1 MSQKN
6 FGRLAATLF
15 FIAAASFFIVAA
27 IIGPLNQRT
36 VWMIFGGVFAV
47 LAAAILLFEALVGGI
62 EKVEPTIINL
72 DEPIKMIGVS
82 TRTGMKTIFKDA
94 ASLGQ
99 EYKKLK
105 DANLIR
111 DKKEPWGFVAVS
123 KDFQGE
129 ESWEYL
135 MGDVVNSLDF
145 VPEGCK
151 SFEIPAMTYA
161 VFPIR
166 PKSKLSWGITIG
178 LTKKYIFTEWLPNSK
193 YESDNSILGDFEYHD
208 QRSLAK
214 RPEIDLYIA
223 IKEKPQNGKFHA
235 VSK

>member
-1 MSQKN
+1 MLQKN
-6 FGRLAATLF
+6 FGRLAAILF
-15 FIAAASFFIVAA
+15 FVAAASFFVVAA
-27 IIGPLNQRT
+27 VIGPSHQRAT
-36 VWMIFGGVFAV
+36 WLTFGGVFAV

-62 EKVEPTIINL
+62 EKVEPGIVTL
-72 DEPIKMIGVS
+72 GEPIKMIGVS

-94 ASLGQ
+94 ARLGQ
-99 EYKKLK
+99 EYKQIK

-111 DKKEPWGFVAVS
+111 NKKEPWGFVAVS

-135 MGDVVNSLDF
+135 MGDVVDCLDF

-166 PKSKLSWGITIG
+166 PKSKFAWGLTIG
-178 LTKKYIFTEWLPNSK
+178 LTKKYIYTEWLPNSK
-193 YESDNSILGDFEYHD
+193 YEPDHSILGDFEYHD

-214 RPEIDLYIA
+214 HPEIDLYVA
-223 IKEKPQNGKFHA
+223 VKEKTQK
-235 VSK
+235 

>member
-1 MSQKN
+1 MAQKK
-6 FGRLAATLF
+6 FGRLAAMLF
-15 FIAAASFFIVAA
+15 FIAAVSFFIVA
-27 IIGPLNQRT
+27 IIAGRSDQQA
-36 VWMIFGGVFAV
+36 VWTTWGGVFAI
-47 LAAAILLFEALVGGI
+47 LGSAILLFESLIGGI
-62 EKVEPTIINL
+62 ERVEPRIVTL
-72 DEPIKMIGVS
+72 GEPIKMIGVS

-94 ASLGQ
+94 ARLGQ
-99 EYKKLK
+99 EYKKIK
-105 DANLIR
+105 DANLIK

-135 MGDVVNSLDF
+135 MGDVVTCLDF

-166 PKSKLSWGITIG
+166 PKSKYAWGITIG
-178 LTKKYIFTEWLPNSK
+178 LTKKYIFTKWLPNSK
-193 YESDNSILGDFEYHD
+193 YESDHSVLGDFEYHD

-214 RPEIDLYIA
+214 SPEIDLYVA
-223 IKEKPQNGKFHA
+223 IKEKMQK
-235 VSK
+235 

>member
-1 MSQKN
+1 MAQKR
-6 FGRLAATLF
+6 FKRLGAILF
-15 FIAAASFFIVAA
+15 FVVAASFFAVAA
-27 IIGPLNQRT
+27 MGLSNQRAM
-36 VWMIFGGVFAV
+36 WMVLGSVFAV
-47 LAAAILLFEALVGGI
+47 LAGASLLFDALVGTI
-62 EKVEPTIINL
+62 EQVEPRIVTL
-72 DEPIKMIGVS
+72 SEPIKMIGVS

-94 ASLGQ
+94 ARLGQ
-99 EYKKLK
+99 EYKKIK

-111 DKKEPWGFVAVS
+111 NKKEPWGFVAVS

-135 MGDVVNSLDF
+135 MGDVVNCLDF

-166 PKSKLSWGITIG
+166 PKSKFAWGITIG

-214 RPEIDLYIA
+214 KPEIDLYVA
-223 IKEKPQNGKFHA
+223 IKEKMQK
-235 VSK
+235 